1 MKVELDLDEVVGLT
15 LEFAESHGIH
25 VKAVRDMDNA
35 YDIRNPTEQEKLQF
49 LRTILPLIPVNSYLV
64 DIIKKYLA
72 AVDAGEVEYANAKLE
87 QVDDHLLDNGG
98 LVTVYKVK
106 STVLSDFFVATF
118 DDGDDEVIWGCG
130 EDIEGALEVAKR
142 EWDHFVHDENPDEN
156 PFTQALN
163 QVQS

>member
-1 MKVELDLDEVVGLT
+1 MKVELDLDEIVGLT
-15 LEFAESHGIH
+15 LEFAESHHIT
-25 VKAVRDMDNA
+25 VKAVRDMNNA
-35 YDIRNPTEQEKLQF
+35 YDVRNPTEQEKIQF
-49 LRTILPLIPVNSYLV
+49 LRTMLPLIPVNSYLL

-72 AVDAGEVEYANAKLE
+72 AVDAGEIEYANAKMEKVNDYLLE
-87 QVDDHLLDNGG
+87 DGG
-98 LVTVYKVK
+98 LIIIYKVK
-106 STVLSDFFVATF
+106 STVVDTFYVATF